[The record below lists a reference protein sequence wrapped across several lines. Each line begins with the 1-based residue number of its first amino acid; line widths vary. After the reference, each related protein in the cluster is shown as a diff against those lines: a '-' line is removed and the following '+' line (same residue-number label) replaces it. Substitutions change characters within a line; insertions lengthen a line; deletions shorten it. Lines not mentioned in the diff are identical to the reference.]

1 MHFSQFKIPEFV
13 FFPLPNISGHEVSCL
28 GTKFLARV
36 WHRFDHILR
45 GRICTY
51 LGTCYVW
58 DANLWSCNWFVYAH
72 LRGCI
77 TYCEITNLRNVF
89 LSTLFN
95 VCRQSGKR
103 HNRRLTFSF
112 SWLVTWGSL
121 ARLADCPRY
130 LSYFFLVCLHTCS
143 NHYCRLI
150 LEPHIHLDSTAT
162 AVVAVVMNFNH
173 FILKTL
179 HM

>member
-77 TYCEITNLRNVF
+77 TYCEITNLGNVS

-103 HNRRLTFSF
+103 HSQ
-112 SWLVTWGSL
+112 SPV
-121 ARLADCPRY
+121 DV
-130 LSYFFLVCLHTCS
+130 FFLLIGHVGFISAIGGLSSISFLFLPCVPTYMQQPLLQTHIGAAHTSWQHCDS
-143 NHYCRLI
+143 GCRRCH
-150 LEPHIHLDSTAT
+150 E
-162 AVVAVVMNFNH
+162 F
-173 FILKTL
+173 
-179 HM
+179 